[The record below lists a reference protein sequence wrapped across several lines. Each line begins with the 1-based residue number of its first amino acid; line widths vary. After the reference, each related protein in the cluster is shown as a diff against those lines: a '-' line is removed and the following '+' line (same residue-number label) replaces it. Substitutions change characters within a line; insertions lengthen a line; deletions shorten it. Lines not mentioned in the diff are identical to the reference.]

1 MKKSIDSLRISRG
14 VIEFVADSSTDFY
27 NDQISTDKKIFVIC
41 GAGGMVALTGKA
53 LVDMGYDKASD
64 LGGVSAWED
73 AGGPTER

>member
-1 MKKSIDSLRISRG
+1 
-14 VIEFVADSSTDFY
+14 
-27 NDQISTDKKIFVIC
+27 
-41 GAGGMVALTGKA
+41 MVALTGKA